1 MIQIPYKAD
10 KNMNKFYQTIKA
22 TVFAGVF
29 SFVVV
34 SASANEILGQ
44 WETESGDIAK
54 ITLCEESFC
63 IEMTTGKFTGKL
75 LAKLQYEGDAYKG
88 IVYNPAGDNEFASTA
103 ALSLDTLELKA
114 CPVAFFCK
122 TQKWERLLD

>member
-1 MIQIPYKAD
+1 MNRFSQTSKA
-10 KNMNKFYQTIKA
+10 A
-22 TVFAGVF
+22 VLACVF
-29 SFVVV
+29 SFV
-34 SASANEILGQ
+34 AGFANANEIIGQ
-44 WETESGDIAK
+44 WKTEAGDVAK

-63 IEMTTGKFTGKL
+63 IEMTTGKFAGKL